1 MSAVALW
8 RRQRHSGNCSP
19 DRREFELFTWRSHF
33 FESLLKNPWEWDFQI
48 CSHFWYGVVLL
59 HERIWSNAVWLCS
72 CNCHI
77 DQPAVRRLINRGIS
91 IGLRKHACKA
101 LVVRLATHSWQIHS
115 SGHRKLYKYS
125 PLHAN
130 YLAWSNVNKRMK
142 ALSRLI
148 TNYHLFQPVIM
159 IQINEA
165 FKKCQ
170 EKFSIGLLSLPYPVL
185 PDL

>member
-1 MSAVALW
+1 
-8 RRQRHSGNCSP
+8 
-19 DRREFELFTWRSHF
+19 
-33 FESLLKNPWEWDFQI
+33 
-48 CSHFWYGVVLL
+48 
-59 HERIWSNAVWLCS
+59 
-72 CNCHI
+72 
-77 DQPAVRRLINRGIS
+77 
-91 IGLRKHACKA
+91 
-101 LVVRLATHSWQIHS
+101 
-115 SGHRKLYKYS
+115 
-125 PLHAN
+125 
-130 YLAWSNVNKRMK
+130 MK